1 MVPFFLRIYDWLQ
14 QRRRLCMWLMVAL
27 TAVLIVMVASLK
39 YNENIYDFLPV
50 SGNEQK
56 AITLYQDISGG
67 QRVFAMFRMKDRSKA
82 DDTEQA
88 DRLTEAVDSFANGL
102 QPLKERGHITEVTSQ
117 VDFEKVM
124 GITDFVYQN
133 MPLMLRD
140 SDYVRMERLLATP
153 DYADDQLANDVQ
165 MIMMPATG
173 MFTSNISN
181 DPLAIFNNV

>member
-14 QRRRLCMWLMVAL
+14 QRRRLCMWLMAAL

-67 QRVFAMFRMKDRSKA
+67 QRVFAMFRMKERSKTS
-82 DDTEQA
+82 DTEQQS
-88 DRLTEAVDSFANGL
+88 DRLIEAVDSFANGL
-102 QPLKERGHITEVTSQ
+102 LPLKERGHITEVTSQ
-117 VDFEKVM
+117 VDFEKVT

-140 SDYVRMERLLATP
+140 SDYVRDQILKLERRIIWP
-153 DYADDQLANDVQ
+153 NSSD
-165 MIMMPATG
+165 
-173 MFTSNISN
+173 
-181 DPLAIFNNV
+181 